1 MGVASRIISTILRAG
16 QLFCGA
22 VVLGILGH
30 FFHNVGEAHAL
41 GPGGRLIYTATI
53 AGITILA
60 SLVLIPPFAHTFW
73 SFPLDFL
80 LFAAWLLSGLH
91 TCRSGWFRT
100 YWGFY
105 WGEWRRVVAPG
116 ITRRLDGCSAWRSV
130 LAFSFIAMF
139 LYLLSSILGLLW
151 VRRHGKFR
159 GRRRGEPIG
168 VAPPPM
174 EASPAGAASQP
185 APPSQAWP

>member
-80 LFAAWLLSGLH
+80 LFAAWLVAFCLTETASRSCWPLISPGDSASDADLS
-91 TCRSGWFRT
+91 
-100 YWGFY
+100 
-105 WGEWRRVVAPG
+105 A
-116 ITRRLDGCSAWRSV
+116 
-130 LAFSFIAMF
+130 
-139 LYLLSSILGLLW
+139 
-151 VRRHGKFR
+151 R
-159 GRRRGEPIG
+159 GD
-168 VAPPPM
+168 
-174 EASPAGAASQP
+174 S
-185 APPSQAWP
+185 